1 MVPGISGLSSKTEK
15 MVTVPDVRGMTFEDA
30 QAELKKKDLGI
41 KKADKEEASNEY
53 EKGEIKSQNPGKG
66 KKVKKNST
74 VTVVISSGEA
84 AKKVTVPNVVNR
96 SEAEAERMLQDAGLK
111 VTKGEAVY
119 DDTIEMGNVVS
130 STPGSGEQV
139 DEGTSVQLIISKG
152 KDPEKDKVEVPSL
165 LNMTADQA
173 AAALEEL
180 GLKGSPKEEYAGG
193 TAGTVVT
200 QETEAGTKVKKGTTI
215 KYTVTLGSKTEWS
228 TIPSDVIGM
237 EKNTAVKVLTEA
249 GFVPVY
255 GGEDYSDTP
264 VGTIYSVTPS
274 AGTKVEKGT
283 QVYYFVGQ

>member
-1 MVPGISGLSSKTEK
+1 
-15 MVTVPDVRGMTFEDA
+15 
-30 QAELKKKDLGI
+30 
-41 KKADKEEASNEY
+41 
-53 EKGEIKSQNPGKG
+53 
-66 KKVKKNST
+66 
-74 VTVVISSGEA
+74 
-84 AKKVTVPNVVNR
+84 
-96 SEAEAERMLQDAGLK
+96 
-111 VTKGEAVY
+111 
-119 DDTIEMGNVVS
+119 
-130 STPGSGEQV
+130 
-139 DEGTSVQLIISKG
+139 
-152 KDPEKDKVEVPSL
+152 
-165 LNMTADQA
+165 MTADQA

-283 QVYYFVGQ
+283 QVYYFVSKGSSSGQTDPENGGDNE